1 MKKPT
6 HWKTIDREQRF
17 AHPLLTASVYS
28 LQDPEATDRT
38 RQALV
43 LESRDWVNVIAI
55 APESSNGAQT
65 VLLVRQ
71 WRFGAAA
78 ETLEIPGGVVD
89 PDEKPIEAARRELLE
104 ETGFAC
110 GKLEPLGAV
119 EPNPALF
126 DNLCHV
132 FLATELERVGGP
144 IGDGE
149 EEIEVVEMP
158 LDAVLVAIADGE
170 IRHAL
175 VVAAFQLFERVQ
187 RRKEATP

>member
-6 HWKTIDREQRF
+6 HWKTIDREERF
-17 AHPLLTASVYS
+17 SHPLLTASVRS
-28 LQDPEATDRT
+28 LQDPESTDRI

-55 APESSNGAQT
+55 APESSNGSAT

-71 WRFGAAA
+71 WRFGVAT

-89 PDEKPIEAARRELLE
+89 PDEQPIEAARRELLE
-104 ETGFAC
+104 ETGFSC

-126 DNLCHV
+126 DNLCHM
-132 FLATELERVGGP
+132 FLATDLERVGGP
-144 IGDGE
+144 TGDGE

-158 LDAVLVAIADGE
+158 LTAVLAAIADGE

-175 VVAAFQLFERVQ
+175 VVAAFQLFERV
-187 RRKEATP
+187 RFRERATP